1 MIGWPLFLSC
11 LLGLWRAVTADSVI
25 VQEGGSEPEYGQAI
39 VIAGGLPVVS
49 GYGEGAIPNMTNAG
63 SHDAFV
69 VKYNM
74 DGTQAAI
81 KSFGTT
87 DVDQIHASAVDGSD
101 NVFVAGLTGGTFN
114 GSNAGGY
121 DVFLAKLDSSLSQ
134 VWVVQTGTTGDEYA
148 QAVATDSSGNVI
160 VGGYINNGVWSG
172 QAAVGG
178 QDAFLMQYDTS
189 GTQQWVIQF
198 GSTTTDNLRGIA
210 VDMVDSVDDI
220 LATGYTSGNFEGNTY
235 SGNTD
240 FFLTKVRV
248 EIPKLFCRLD
258 VATLKKQIP
267 LSL

>member
-1 MIGWPLFLSC
+1 MICWPLFLSC

-25 VQEGGSEPEYGQAI
+25 VQEGGSSPEYGQTI

-49 GYGEGAIPNMTNAG
+49 GYGEGAIPGMTNVG

-87 DVDQIHASAVDGSD
+87 EIDQIYSSAIDGSD
-101 NVFVAGLTGGTFN
+101 NVFVSGLTAGSFN
-114 GSNAGGY
+114 GSDAEGY
-121 DVFLAKLDSSLSQ
+121 DMFIAKLDSGLSQ
-134 VWVVQTGTTGDEYA
+134 VWVVQTGTAGNDYA
-148 QAVATDSSGNVI
+148 RAVATDSSGNLI
-160 VGGYINNGVWSG
+160 VGGYTDGTWSG
-172 QAAVGG
+172 QTAVGSN
-178 QDAFLMQYDTS
+178 DAFLMQYDTS
-189 GTQQWVIQF
+189 GTRQWVIQF
-198 GSTTTDNLRGIA
+198 GSTSHDYLYGIA

-248 EIPKLFCRLD
+248 EIPNLFCRLD
-258 VATLKKQIP
+258 VATLKKQIL

>member
-1 MIGWPLFLSC
+1 MICWPLFLSC

-25 VQEGGSEPEYGQAI
+25 VQEGGSSPEYGQTI

-49 GYGEGAIPNMTNAG
+49 GYGEGAIPGMTNVG

-87 DVDQIHASAVDGSD
+87 EIDQIYSSAIDGSD
-101 NVFVAGLTGGTFN
+101 NVFVSGLTAGSFN
-114 GSNAGGY
+114 GSDAEGY
-121 DVFLAKLDSSLSQ
+121 DMFIAKLDSGLSQ
-134 VWVVQTGTTGDEYA
+134 VRVAQTGTAGNDYA
-148 QAVATDSSGNVI
+148 RAVATDSSGNLI
-160 VGGYINNGVWSG
+160 VGGYTDGTWSG
-172 QAAVGG
+172 QTAVGLN
-178 QDAFLMQYDTS
+178 DAFLMQYDTS
-189 GTQQWVIQF
+189 GTRQWVIQF
-198 GSTTTDNLRGIA
+198 GSTSHDYLYGIA

-248 EIPKLFCRLD
+248 EIP
-258 VATLKKQIP
+258 ATLKKQIL